1 MSLEDQYDAWVR
13 GLMGGGKYAATP
25 KQAEDANDAV
35 QQMQAQL
42 DALTEAQK
50 RQTAAG
56 SALNAVQKAG
66 AATAES
72 VRRMSSELTKSLKQ
86 DGLLGGTVAAPSPA
100 PAVPAKADFAGVTEK
115 IKAQVLG
122 QDAFVSALVKAFRR
136 PFVLGTADDTAHARS
151 VMLLCGPN
159 GTGRHYALQC
169 VVDELAARGVLHSAA
184 VETLDLALYPGP
196 AQEKLFLQDL
206 YAALQSDAE
215 VLTFEHYESCAANY
229 LNMLATLAMD
239 GTLALSSR
247 YVLQRGI
254 LVDVGT
260 ALAPGA
266 IGELQA
272 GGKYFVFYSNKGET
286 ALADHFGAK
295 FVDAVAGDIC
305 RTEAFTP
312 EALAAVSAR
321 ELNYLAQRTRRQCG
335 LALTMGAD
343 VRDLLASQYGK
354 TSGMQAMRD
363 YCETV
368 YRAIAEYVLD
378 ADEAPTD
385 GTPAALTAENG
396 RLCMAVNGGDS
407 FDLLALLPQ
416 QYRGDVD
423 AVEAE
428 LDGIIGLDGIKSY
441 VRDIAKN
448 VQAQQRRKAQ
458 GLKVAE
464 VNMHMIFT
472 GNPGT
477 GKTTT
482 VNAILS
488 LYEALYDRVALCAP
502 TGRAAKRLS
511 ELTNHAAS
519 TIHRLLEVDYSSG
532 SVRFIHNEK
541 NLLKYDVIILD
552 EMSMV
557 DVKLFQALLAAARY
571 HCRIIMVGDA
581 DQLPS
586 VGPGNILG
594 EILKAGVVP
603 TVRLTDI
610 FRQAQRSLIVQN
622 AHRIVEGQ
630 MPQKGGPKDDFF
642 LIESNGLACQKL
654 VCDLVSTRL
663 PKAYGFDPVRDIQVL
678 CPTKVG
684 PTGSVELNR
693 RLQDILNPPAK
704 GKGQI
709 GTAES
714 AKILRLGDKVMQ
726 VKNDYDITFER
737 AGAEAGVG
745 AYNGDLGII
754 TAVDVDARSVTVQM
768 DDKKYT
774 YTADQL
780 NELEPAYA
788 VTVHKSQG
796 SEFPAVILPVADV
809 PARLCYRNLL
819 YTGVTRARKLCVLTG
834 TARTEQTMVENV
846 RQNMRYSGLRYLL
859 KDAATP
865 TEEKQEQLSAT

>member
-1 MSLEDQYDAWVR
+1 MSLEDQYDTWVR
-13 GLMGGGKYAATP
+13 GLMGGGRYAATP

-100 PAVPAKADFAGVTEK
+100 PAAPAKADFAGVTEK

-206 YAALQSDAE
+206 YAALQSAAE

-312 EALAAVSAR
+312 EALAAVAAR

-378 ADEAPTD
+378 ADETPAD

-428 LDGIIGLDGIKSY
+428 LDGIIGLDEIKSY

-477 GKTTT
+477 GKTTI
-482 VNAILS
+482 ARIL
-488 LYEALYDRVALCAP
+488 
-502 TGRAAKRLS
+502 AK
-511 ELTNHAAS
+511 
-519 TIHRLLEVDYSSG
+519 Y
-532 SVRFIHNEK
+532 
-541 NLLKYDVIILD
+541 
-552 EMSMV
+552 
-557 DVKLFQALLAAARY
+557 
-571 HCRIIMVGDA
+571 
-581 DQLPS
+581 
-586 VGPGNILG
+586 
-594 EILKAGVVP
+594 LKAIGAL
-603 TVRLTDI
+603 RGGQL
-610 FRQAQRSLIVQN
+610 
-622 AHRIVEGQ
+622 VE
-630 MPQKGGPKDDFF
+630 
-642 LIESNGLACQKL
+642 
-654 VCDLVSTRL
+654 
-663 PKAYGFDPVRDIQVL
+663 
-678 CPTKVG
+678 
-684 PTGSVELNR
+684 
-693 RLQDILNPPAK
+693 
-704 GKGQI
+704 
-709 GTAES
+709 
-714 AKILRLGDKVMQ
+714 
-726 VKNDYDITFER
+726 
-737 AGAEAGVG
+737 
-745 AYNGDLGII
+745 
-754 TAVDVDARSVTVQM
+754 
-768 DDKKYT
+768 
-774 YTADQL
+774 
-780 NELEPAYA
+780 
-788 VTVHKSQG
+788 
-796 SEFPAVILPVADV
+796 
-809 PARLCYRNLL
+809 
-819 YTGVTRARKLCVLTG
+819 VTRADLVGRYVGHTAPLTNSVIQSALGGVLFIDEAYALYRGGEDSFGLEAIDTLVKG
-834 TARTEQTMVENV
+834 IEDHRDDLVVILAGYTKEMQLFLSAN
-846 RQNMRYSGLRYLL
+846 SGLASRFPNQIEFPDYTGAELYKIL
-859 KDAATP
+859 CSIARSKGYTLDAACELPLVTYFDRKQAEDAATNGNGRMARN
-865 TEEKQEQLSAT
+865 TLEKAILNQSKRLVADPDASLELLVVGDFELE